1 MMWRSLHIIRSFSS
15 PCTLEVGEEKCVA
28 IYLMNNT
35 NVWGWGDRSVR
46 PLKVMQLVD
55 WTLQCPSSWTT
66 WAQTHS
72 SEDHRHHKPLTLGN
86 GYANFFNSLT
96 QTQSPAK
103 LSGGRAGHLLP
114 GKVGGS
120 IPGSPMHPS
129 EYECGRMFGWTDCL
143 CWYDIRQL
151 TSFTHSYIHCV
162 GKCFGCSA
170 REKQWFTYH

>member
-1 MMWRSLHIIRSFSS
+1 MKESSHHQIFLFSVHLRSRWRKMCCHLFDEQH
-15 PCTLEVGEEKCVA
+15 KC
-28 IYLMNNT
+28 LGL
-35 NVWGWGDRSVR
+35 GWHRSVR

-129 EYECGRMFGWTDCL
+129 EYEC
-143 CWYDIRQL
+143 
-151 TSFTHSYIHCV
+151 V
-162 GKCFGCSA
+162 GMLALKMHWVNVACCINRRVKSA
-170 REKQWFTYH
+170 K